1 MLDQVHDAA
10 LLPHR
15 VLALHV
21 EHIDAELLV
30 QHDDDEELQ
39 QQREE
44 EVGHRETEVRER
56 RGRVVEQRVLP
67 NRAHDADDQGEDHR
81 EHQCRP
87 DQEQGVPGGFAHH
100 VDDRTLGPERLAPV
114 ALHEVAQ
121 PAPVLRRT
129 GLVEVVLVLQ
139 VAQRLLRDARTEP
152 QLPQRIAACGH
163 QRKHDDGREED
174 DDQRGQEAPD
184 DEREH
189 RKFLAER
196 LPATAAI
203 VRSCDQPE

>member
-1 MLDQVHDAA
+1 MSA

-21 EHIDAELLV
+21 EHVDAELLV

-44 EVGHRETEVRER
+44 EVGHREAEVRER

-67 NRAHDADDQGEDHR
+67 NGAHDADDQGEHHR
-81 EHQCRP
+81 EHQGRP

-152 QLPQRIAACGH
+152 SAPAADRH
-163 QRKHDDGREED
+163 
-174 DDQRGQEAPD
+174 APT
-184 DEREH
+184 R
-189 RKFLAER
+189 
-196 LPATAAI
+196 AANTTI
-203 VRSCDQPE
+203 VARRTTTSAVRRRRTTNANTDNF